1 MAFSRTHSLLARAGS
16 TSTYKRVWRYWYPLM
31 TRGLG
36 NDEIVF
42 INWAYEEDPPMDLP
56 LEASDEPNRAHINL
70 YHRTATQV
78 DLGGKQVLEVSCGH
92 GGGASYLTRTL
103 HPASYTGLDLNQAG
117 IKLCKKRHRLP
128 GLDFVRGDA
137 ENLPFDD
144 ESFDVVL
151 NVEASHCYPHF
162 RRFLAEVVRVLR
174 PGGYFPYAD
183 LRPNNEIAA
192 WEATSLLPRCGNCR
206 SGKSTPKCCAASET
220 IHRSHGTWSTAI
232 CRPSCVSRAA
242 NSSVCRA
249 RSCPATWKA
258 GNSRTGCTAS
268 PRTEPVSGN
277 VARMSPAEREF
288 DIVLYGATGFS
299 GKLTA
304 EHLAHSGSTARIALA
319 GRSSE
324 RLRGV
329 RMMLGPN
336 AADWPL
342 ILADAS
348 QPLTLEAMAARAQVV
363 LTTVGP
369 YTRYGLPLV
378 AACAKAGTDYADLT
392 GELMFCRN
400 SIDLY
405 HKQAADTGARI
416 ILACGFD
423 SIPSDLNVYQLYRR
437 SVEDGT
443 GELCDTDLVLR
454 SFSQR
459 WVSGGSVATYS
470 EAMRTASSD
479 PEARRLVTDPYTLT
493 TDRGAEPELGAQ
505 PDFLRRPGRDLAP
518 ELAGFWTGGFVQAP
532 FNTRIVRR
540 SNALQEWAYGRRFR
554 YSETMSL
561 GKSMAAPILA
571 AAVTGT
577 VAGTIG
583 LGNKYF
589 DRLPRRLVERV
600 TPKPGT
606 GPSRKTQER
615 GHYTFETYTT
625 TTTGAR
631 YRATFAHNVDAYKST
646 AVLLAQSGL
655 ALALDRDR
663 LAELRGV
670 LTPAAAMGD
679 ALLARLPG
687 AGVVMGTTRLS

>member
-1 MAFSRTHSLLARAGS
+1 
-16 TSTYKRVWRYWYPLM
+16 
-31 TRGLG
+31 
-36 NDEIVF
+36 
-42 INWAYEEDPPMDLP
+42 
-56 LEASDEPNRAHINL
+56 
-70 YHRTATQV
+70 
-78 DLGGKQVLEVSCGH
+78 
-92 GGGASYLTRTL
+92 
-103 HPASYTGLDLNQAG
+103 
-117 IKLCKKRHRLP
+117 
-128 GLDFVRGDA
+128 
-137 ENLPFDD
+137 
-144 ESFDVVL
+144 
-151 NVEASHCYPHF
+151 
-162 RRFLAEVVRVLR
+162 
-174 PGGYFPYAD
+174 
-183 LRPNNEIAA
+183 
-192 WEATSLLPRCGNCR
+192 
-206 SGKSTPKCCAASET
+206 
-220 IHRSHGTWSTAI
+220 
-232 CRPSCVSRAA
+232 
-242 NSSVCRA
+242 
-249 RSCPATWKA
+249 
-258 GNSRTGCTAS
+258 
-268 PRTEPVSGN
+268 
-277 VARMSPAEREF
+277 MSPAEREF

-577 VAGTIG
+577 VAGT
-583 LGNKYF
+583 
-589 DRLPRRLVERV
+589 
-600 TPKPGT
+600 